1 MDIECG
7 SEVKRELGMSR
18 VRIYELAKEAGMSS
32 KALASKLIA
41 QGYEVK
47 GHSST
52 VDDET
57 AEKIRSTVLQ
67 ESKTELVEKRISAT
81 AGSTVIRRRS
91 TIIRRKSQDKSQD
104 QSQELEDS
112 VEEPADEA
120 EEQLEAEENSIETHE
135 TEESVNTP
143 DVEQPE
149 IPVEPVVAEESVE
162 KKPAIVESGQ
172 VEPLPEPVEAEV
184 NVEEKADSE
193 SQPEIEVEPEVEA
206 QAEESIIPVAE
217 EPVAEPVAEVQEDE
231 VRETEVRET
240 EVKVEPE
247 VKAEPKKP
255 VAKKEKPEK
264 KRKGLARVV
273 GTIDIP
279 IEEKKEPPRPRKKGG
294 KPAGSKR
301 PPARTAAPVSLPPA
315 EDARGRKKG
324 KRGAADTDSDRK
336 QGKGGK
342 KGKKGVKFT
351 HFGNEYQRS
360 AGKRGKRGGKG
371 RAKAV
376 SQPPSEMKASKKR
389 IKVYDTI
396 TVGDLASRMKVKAN
410 EVIVKLMG
418 LGVMATMNQAVDVET
433 AMLIAA
439 DFGYEVEQGITE
451 ELGIQLL
458 EEKEEGGATKP
469 RSPVVTVMGHVDHG
483 KTSILDAIRKTDVAD
498 GEAGGITQ
506 HIGAYHVHS
515 SAGDVTF
522 VDTPGHAA
530 FTEMRSRGAQV
541 TDLVILVVAADD
553 GVMDQTREAI
563 HHAQA
568 AEVPIIVAVNKI
580 DKDNA
585 DPDRVKREL
594 AELDLAPEEW
604 GGQTMYC
611 ETSAK
616 KNLGIDN
623 LMESIQLMAEMLE
636 LEADANRKA
645 RGRVIEAQL
654 DKGRGSVATVLVQE
668 GTLNTGDHFVV
679 GQYAGKVRGML
690 DYKGRK
696 IDKAGP
702 SIPVEVQGLSGVP
715 SAGDEFVVVTDEKM
729 AKTVSHS
736 RSLKARESELGAS
749 SKISLDKLFEQMNE
763 GDVKELRVVIRADVQ
778 GTLEAFAKAAEEL
791 STSEIKVRVLHEG
804 TGTITESDIL
814 LASASEAII
823 IGFNVRPSMKVKDLA
838 SKENVDVRAYDVIYH
853 ALDDIRKA
861 MVGLL
866 DPTFEEDVIGVA
878 EVRET
883 FSVPKIGKIA
893 GCSIISGK
901 IQRKAGIRV
910 LREGVVVY
918 TGKIGSLRRFKD
930 DVKEVLSGFECGIG
944 VENFND
950 IKVGD
955 NLEAFVML
963 EVEATLTGGE

>member
-1 MDIECG
+1 
-7 SEVKRELGMSR
+7 MSR

-32 KALASKLIA
+32 KALAEKLIE
-41 QGYEVK
+41 QGYDVK

-57 AEKIRSTVLQ
+57 AEKIRTTVLQ
-67 ESKTELVEKRISAT
+67 GSKTELVEKRISAK
-81 AGSTVIRRRS
+81 AGPTVIRRRS
-91 TIIRRKSQDKSQD
+91 KVIRRRPAEKPVESD
-104 QSQELEDS
+104 EVEGVAIEDTVT
-112 VEEPADEA
+112 VEK
-120 EEQLEAEENSIETHE
+120 
-135 TEESVNTP
+135 
-143 DVEQPE
+143 VEG
-149 IPVEPVVAEESVE
+149 IATKTVPVEPTTPEQSVAS
-162 KKPAIVESGQ
+162 A
-172 VEPLPEPVEAEV
+172 EPVEAEQPAKPEQKLEPV
-184 NVEEKADSE
+184 DPQKKAETVEIDKPAQTSEVSEALVQKQEPEHMIEEKE
-193 SQPEIEVEPEVEA
+193 TTP
-206 QAEESIIPVAE
+206 AETEEVAE
-217 EPVAEPVAEVQEDE
+217 TTEDT
-231 VRETEVRET
+231 VI
-240 EVKVEPE
+240 KAVELE
-247 VKAEPKKP
+247 EKEKAAPS
-255 VAKKEKPEK
+255 VAKKEAPKAKKEKKNK
-264 KRKGLARVV
+264 KRKGLAKVV
-273 GTIDIP
+273 GTIEIP
-279 IEEKKEPPRPRKKGG
+279 IEEEKPPARVRKKGG
-294 KPAGSKR
+294 RVTAGRKPSTKAQA
-301 PPARTAAPVSLPPA
+301 PAVAPASQ
-315 EDARGRKKG
+315 DDSRGRKKG
-324 KRGAADTDSDRK
+324 KRGSASAEKGERR
-336 QGKGGK
+336 QGKPGK

-351 HFGNEYQRS
+351 HFGSEYQRGP
-360 AGKRGKRGGKG
+360 GKRGKRGGKG
-371 RAKAV
+371 RGEKRI
-376 SQPPSEMKASKKR
+376 SQPPAEMKASKKR
-389 IKVYDTI
+389 IKVFDTI
-396 TVGDLASRMKVKAN
+396 TVGDLASRMKVKAS
-410 EVIVKLMG
+410 EVITKLMG

-451 ELGIQLL
+451 EIGIQML
-458 EEKEEGGATKP
+458 EESEEGGVAMS

-506 HIGAYHVHS
+506 HIGAYHVRS
-515 SAGDVTF
+515 SSGDVTF

-568 AEVPIIVAVNKI
+568 AEVPIMVAVNKI

-594 AELDLAPEEW
+594 SELNLAPEEW
-604 GGQTMYC
+604 GGQTIFC

-616 KNLGIDN
+616 KNIGIDD
-623 LMESIQLMAEMLE
+623 LMENIQLLAEMLE
-636 LEADANRKA
+636 LKADANRKA
-645 RGRVIEAQL
+645 KGRVIEAQL

-668 GTLNTGDHFVV
+668 GTLNTGDYFVV
-679 GQYAGKVRGML
+679 GQFSGKVRGML
-690 DYKGRK
+690 DYKGRR
-696 IDKAGP
+696 ITEAGP

-729 AKTVSHS
+729 AKSVSHA
-736 RSLKARESELGAS
+736 RLLKARESELGAS
-749 SKISLDKLFEQMNE
+749 SKISLDKLFEQMSE

-804 TGTITESDIL
+804 TGTVTESDIL

-823 IGFNVRPSMKVKDLA
+823 IGFNVRPTTKVKELA
-838 SKENVDVRAYDVIYH
+838 SQESVDVRSYDVIYH

-861 MVGLL
+861 MVGMLE
-866 DPTFEEDVIGVA
+866 PTFEEDVIGNA
-878 EVRET
+878 EVREI
-883 FSVPKIGKIA
+883 FGVPKVGKIA
-893 GCSIISGK
+893 GCSVTDGK
-901 IQRKAGIRV
+901 IQRNVGVRV
-910 LREGVVVY
+910 LRDGVVVY
-918 TGKIGSLRRFKD
+918 TGKISSLRRFKD

-963 EVEATLTGGE
+963 EVEATLSDE